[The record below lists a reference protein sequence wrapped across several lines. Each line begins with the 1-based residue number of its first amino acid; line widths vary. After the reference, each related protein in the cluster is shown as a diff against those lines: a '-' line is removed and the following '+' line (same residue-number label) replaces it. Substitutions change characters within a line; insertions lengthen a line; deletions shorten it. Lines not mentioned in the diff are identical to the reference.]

1 MIIVTT
7 DFIEG
12 YKITKTLGV
21 VVGNTVRA
29 KNIGKDIMAGLK
41 NIVGGE
47 LNEYTSMLSDARDES
62 MNRMINKATDL
73 DADAIINI
81 RFMTSAITGGAAEL
95 MSYGTAVKI
104 TKK

>member
-1 MIIVTT
+1 MIVVTT

-12 YKITKTLGV
+12 HKITKTLGV

-29 KNIGKDIMAGLK
+29 KNIGKDILAGLK

-47 LNEYTSMLSDARDES
+47 LNEYTSMLSDARNES
-62 MNRMINKATDL
+62 MNRMMNNATDL
-73 DADAIINI
+73 DADAIINV

-95 MSYGTAVKI
+95 MTYGTAVKI
-104 TKK
+104 QKE